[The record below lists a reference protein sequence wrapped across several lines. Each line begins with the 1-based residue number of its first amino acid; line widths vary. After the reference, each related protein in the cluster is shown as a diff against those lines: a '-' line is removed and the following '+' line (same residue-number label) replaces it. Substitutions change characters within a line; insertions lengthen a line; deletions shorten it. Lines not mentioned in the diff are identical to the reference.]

1 MLFLVI
7 VKKSALFIKLKN
19 AGNCKLRH
27 RDAINTLGVMDF
39 YPMFFDIVHRYAV
52 KTRAGQLDKAK
63 ILEFFNVP
71 QPVPQ
76 RYVAKDIH
84 KWQLYGNK

>member
-1 MLFLVI
+1 MELWQSEVFNL
-7 VKKSALFIKLKN
+7 
-19 AGNCKLRH
+19 
-27 RDAINTLGVMDF
+27 
-39 YPMFFDIVHRYAV
+39 Y
-52 KTRAGQLDKAK
+52 K